1 MQLERIKVPRESQVK
16 CQVVNK
22 QDSERGRRVEGRGRL
37 RDLKE
42 LVLRR
47 ALSSSVELTQEVWR
61 LISAIMSIEMGSK
74 EVI

>member
-1 MQLERIKVPRESQVK
+1 MPRESQVK

-47 ALSSSVELTQEVWR
+47 ALSSSVELTQEV
-61 LISAIMSIEMGSK
+61 
-74 EVI
+74 